1 MGNNNSR
8 NKKNNKPKQ
17 PIVFAKDKK
26 QATIAMVVLFL
37 FLANTVYMIIKH
49 FQEANPTPVAA
60 QNASSLDAKSME
72 NQQQDNLANLTTPG
86 AVSPTSPNSPAAPAA
101 PASSTNLPQDQNIQ
115 KDANN
120 IYSQTM
126 DLQKGSSTPVVH
138 PNQASK
144 TVQAPEGDVDIL
156 QRTTSKKNGKMVVV
170 TISNSGRQDPFL
182 PTSDGPLSG
191 AYSYLLPPPQ
201 TLPQNNDASKVMAT
215 TISGILYDQYSPSA
229 ILNIEGT
236 DYLVKK
242 GDVIKLY
249 KILGISKTQVTV
261 QLGKNIY
268 HAGVGELLT
277 QSDFSGD
284 LANLNK
290 KFGGNDV
297 SINVRRKGY

>member
-8 NKKNNKPKQ
+8 SKKNNKPKQ

-72 NQQQDNLANLTTPG
+72 NQQHNNLANLTTPG
-86 AVSPTSPNSPAAPAA
+86 AVSPTSPTDPASPANP
-101 PASSTNLPQDQNIQ
+101 PQDQNIQ

-126 DLQKGSSTPVVH
+126 DLQKGSSAPVVN

-144 TVQAPEGDVDIL
+144 TAQAPEGDVDIL
-156 QRTTSKKNGKMVVV
+156 QKTTSKKNGKMVVV

-201 TLPQNNDASKVMAT
+201 TLPQNTDASKVMET

-277 QSDFSGD
+277 QSDFSGN

>member
-1 MGNNNSR
+1 MMALSLISSSSAVFSSGKLSR
-8 NKKNNKPKQ
+8 R
-17 PIVFAKDKK
+17 
-26 QATIAMVVLFL
+26 
-37 FLANTVYMIIKH
+37 
-49 FQEANPTPVAA
+49 
-60 QNASSLDAKSME
+60 
-72 NQQQDNLANLTTPG
+72 
-86 AVSPTSPNSPAAPAA
+86 AV
-101 PASSTNLPQDQNIQ
+101 ASSTNPPQDQNMQ
-115 KDANN
+115 QDANN

-126 DLQKGSSTPVVH
+126 DLQKNSSSPIVN
-138 PNQASK
+138 PNQAPK

-156 QRTTSKKNGKMVVV
+156 QKTTTSKKNGKMVVV

-215 TISGILYDQYSPSA
+215 TISGILYDPYSPSA

-242 GDVIKLY
+242 GDVINNY
-249 KILGISKTQVTV
+249 KILSISKAQVVV

-268 HAGVGELLT
+268 SAGVGELL
-277 QSDFSGD
+277 SPGD
-284 LANLNK
+284 LKYSIANLNK
-290 KFGGNDV
+290 KFGGNNV